1 MEKYFN
7 RVDREHNLAMLI
19 FYLHMQ
25 EWIAR
30 VKSLTPEELK
40 WIKTGCTFIKKAA
53 ESMIKRSDRNYQR
66 AILNQSK
73 TSSLIVQEERPSI
86 TGEKYVDTIQLVKDD
101 FFDLCEKAVWKCGKC
116 GYKDWKECGQFLLFM
131 KLGVPIF
138 DGETDDCP
146 YRM

>member
-1 MEKYFN
+1 M
-7 RVDREHNLAMLI
+7 
-19 FYLHMQ
+19 
-25 EWIAR
+25 
-30 VKSLTPEELK
+30 
-40 WIKTGCTFIKKAA
+40 
-53 ESMIKRSDRNYQR
+53 
-66 AILNQSK
+66 
-73 TSSLIVQEERPSI
+73 
-86 TGEKYVDTIQLVKDD
+86 DTIQLVKDD